1 MHELSICQSMLAQVE
16 AIALQHH
23 TERVT
28 GITLHIGPLAGV
40 EPGLLQQAFSLARA
54 GSVADQAALVIE
66 SLPIRVRC
74 HGCER
79 ESDALPNRLVCGHC
93 GDYHTQLISGDEMLL
108 ASVELDIDTPTH
120 PTQTPEQQA
129 TSGAKHV

>member
-54 GSVADQAALVIE
+54 VIE